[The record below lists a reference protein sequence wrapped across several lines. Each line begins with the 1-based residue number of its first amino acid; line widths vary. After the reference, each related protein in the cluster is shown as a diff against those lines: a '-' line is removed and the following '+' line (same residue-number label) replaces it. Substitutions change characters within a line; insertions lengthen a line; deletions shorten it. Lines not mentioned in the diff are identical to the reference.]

1 MVSMAAFAK
10 RAPAAP
16 LASRAIEWADVSER

>member
-1 MVSMAAFAK
+1 MVPMVALAK
-10 RAPAAP
+10 EAPAAP